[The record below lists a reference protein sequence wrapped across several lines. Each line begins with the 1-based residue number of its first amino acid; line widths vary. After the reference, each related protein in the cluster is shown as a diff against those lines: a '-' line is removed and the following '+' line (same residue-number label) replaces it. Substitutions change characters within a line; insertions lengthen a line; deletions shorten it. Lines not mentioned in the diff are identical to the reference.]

1 MLLGYNCKDGK
12 MSTSKIVLSLFC
24 AAALSACSTAK
35 SDEWFISHNGN
46 MPSEERIAQI
56 KQGNSQEDIIRV
68 LGAPS
73 AVVSFDA
80 NTWLY
85 MSSDIKR
92 VAFLEPEEVD
102 RKVLKITFNN
112 NGKVAQ
118 IVRLSKEDGKNITP
132 SEDKTEVRG
141 QDPGFFRKYFGG
153 VGQYNPFAGQS
164 TPGL

>member
-1 MLLGYNCKDGK
+1 MRELFLVADGRDKVLQRPEDQGQRGLEIMRHIGEEAHLRGIEFLQLG
-12 MSTSKIVLSLFC
+12 TLEFFHLQFVR
-24 AAALSACSTAK
+24 
-35 SDEWFISHNGN
+35 E
-46 MPSEERIAQI
+46 P
-56 KQGNSQEDIIRV
+56 
-68 LGAPS
+68 
-73 AVVSFDA
+73 DA
-80 NTWLY
+80 
-85 MSSDIKR
+85 R
-92 VAFLEPEEVD
+92 PEEVD

-153 VGQYNPFAGQS
+153 VGQYNPFAGQN

>member
-1 MLLGYNCKDGK
+1 MFSLCYRDDMLLGYNCKDGN

-24 AAALSACSTAK
+24 IAALSACSAAK

-56 KQGNSQEDIIRV
+56 KQGSSQEDVIRV

-85 MSSDIKR
+85 MSSDIK
-92 VAFLEPEEVD
+92 
-102 RKVLKITFNN
+102 
-112 NGKVAQ
+112 
-118 IVRLSKEDGKNITP
+118 SITP

-153 VGQYNPFAGQS
+153 VGQYNPFAGQN